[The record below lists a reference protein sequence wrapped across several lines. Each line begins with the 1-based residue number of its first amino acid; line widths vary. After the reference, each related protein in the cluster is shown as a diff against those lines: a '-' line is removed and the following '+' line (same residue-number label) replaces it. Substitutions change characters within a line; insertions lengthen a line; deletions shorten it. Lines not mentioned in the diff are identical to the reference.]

1 MWKRLAKR
9 IGMWSVVVASS
20 VFADDVA
27 VAVGGQIVEVS
38 VAVDVTQLVAEL
50 KSDDVG
56 SRRSAAE
63 KITQHG
69 GDLRAVAI
77 ELIEA
82 CADTDEEVREWVVA
96 ALEELDTPS
105 ENDLSDLAEL
115 LADESDDVGYWA
127 ATLIGRLRKAA
138 VPAVPALITTLGEAK
153 GLATQQRVA
162 WALGKI
168 GRKADAALPALK
180 KAAQSDNSRLSRL
193 ATKAIESIGE

>member
-1 MWKRLAKR
+1 MWKRLAVR

-38 VAVDVTQLVAEL
+38 VAVDVIRLVAEL
-50 KSDDVG
+50 KSDDVEA
-56 SRRSAAE
+56 RRSAAE

-69 GDLRAVAI
+69 GDLRAVSI

-82 CADTDEEVREWVVA
+82 CTDTDEEVREWVVA

-115 LADESDDVGYWA
+115 LSDDSDDIGYWA

-138 VPAVPALITTLGEAK
+138 LPAVPALITTLGEAK
-153 GLATQQRVA
+153 GLATQQRAA

-180 KAAQSDNSRLSRL
+180 KATQSDNSRLSRL
-193 ATKAIESIGE
+193 AAKAIESIGE